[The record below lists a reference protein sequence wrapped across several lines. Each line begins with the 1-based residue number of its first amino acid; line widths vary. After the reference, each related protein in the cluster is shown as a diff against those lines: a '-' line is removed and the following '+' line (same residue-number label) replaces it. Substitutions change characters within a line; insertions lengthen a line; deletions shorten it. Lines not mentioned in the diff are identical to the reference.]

1 MKNTLELHKR
11 WKADP
16 SKGEVFTPVEL
27 VNEMLDKIPTSVWE
41 NPTTTFLDPCMGK
54 GTFLVEIVNR
64 LVYIYGY
71 SEEDAISRVYGYD
84 VRIKYINFNKRGGL
98 VNIFYK
104 DFLIEEFN
112 MKFDV
117 VVGNPPY
124 QEVTGAAKA
133 KSIWSKFVEKSFKVC
148 KEGGYVSLIHPSGW
162 RNVDGNFKEVQK
174 LLLSKNIKYLEIHNE
189 KDGLKTFGAETRY
202 DWYIIKN
209 IENSGETEIKGQG
222 GDIININ
229 LVGKEFIPSNNIE
242 KIYFLVGVD
251 DEEKVEIISDSSY
264 HTQRDFMS
272 KIEDEVYKYPCVYTV
287 KKGDGPTFR
296 HSSVN
301 TKGHFG
307 SPKLIWSNGRI
318 TSVGSIIDEN
328 GSYGLTE
335 FSYAIVD
342 EPKNLPLIKKVFDSK
357 IFRDLMEDCAVANMS
372 INRKIIGTFKKEF
385 WKYFL
390 DENNDVIDPNFENVE
405 RV

>member
-117 VVGNPPY
+117 VIGNPPY
-124 QEVTGAAKA
+124 QLKVGDKKTEPLWNKFFY
-133 KSIWSKFVEKSFKVC
+133 KSITVLT
-148 KEGGYVSLIHPSGW
+148 EGGYLSFIHPSGW
-162 RNVDGNFKEVQK
+162 RDIEGKFKDIQDVMKTKKINYLSLHDEKDSQKIFGVQSCFDWYVLQNSQPENGFTTTIKCTDNTIISEDLTKMNFIPNGNFGEIK
-174 LLLSKNIKYLEIHNE
+174 LLLAGDKDE
-189 KDGLKTFGAETRY
+189 KVNLIFSYSDYETR
-202 DWYIIKN
+202 K
-209 IENSGETEIKGQG
+209 K
-222 GDIININ
+222 
-229 LVGKEFIPSNNIE
+229 
-242 KIYFLVGVD
+242 
-251 DEEKVEIISDSSY
+251 
-264 HTQRDFMS
+264 HMS
-272 KIEDEVYKYPCVYTV
+272 KIPTEEYQYPCVSNV
-287 KKGDGPTFR
+287 NKDGSLTLYY
-296 HSSVN
+296 SN
-301 TKGHFG
+301 TIEKGHFG
-307 SPKLIWSNGRI
+307 VPKLICGKASSGTNFY
-318 TSVGSIIDEN
+318 IDNTGE
-328 GSYGLTE
+328 YGVTQYG
-335 FSYAIVD
+335 FAIVD
-342 EPKNLPLIKKVFDSK
+342 EPEILEKIKMALSSDK
-357 IFRDLMEDCAVANMS
+357 
-372 INRKIIGTFKKEF
+372 FKKLSQSLPRFSQAVNHKVVAKFRKDF
-385 WKYFL
+385 WKEFIN
-390 DENNDVIDPNFENVE
+390 E
-405 RV
+405 